1 MRFKG
6 LVYRAHNPFWSF
18 SPVSGDGAKLH
29 GGRFN
34 PKGKSALYLSL
45 TAPTALAEYN
55 QGFPHR
61 PQPSTL
67 CAYEIDCEDILNLCD
82 EGQRK
87 ITGISFDEMTCAW
100 ELMVAEK
107 HNPPTWE
114 MAERLIKAGTAGIV
128 VPSYAKN
135 APPDGQNIVL
145 WKWRD
150 HPPHQV
156 KLIDDDNRLPKN
168 QDSWKQ

>member
-87 ITGISFDEMTCAW
+87 IAGISFDEMTCAW